1 VKVIINEPCLRHSKR
16 LMTLDP
22 SVEMLGYKMNRA
34 YGFALE
40 TELENE
46 KI

>member
-1 VKVIINEPCLRHSKR
+1 MPTAFKTHIIFE
-16 LMTLDP
+16 MP
-22 SVEMLGYKMNRA
+22 SAKTLGYKMNRA